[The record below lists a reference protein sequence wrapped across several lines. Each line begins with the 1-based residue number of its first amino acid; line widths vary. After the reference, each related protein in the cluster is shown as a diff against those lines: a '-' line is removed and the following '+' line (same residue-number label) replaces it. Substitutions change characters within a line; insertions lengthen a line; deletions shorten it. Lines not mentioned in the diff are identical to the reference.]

1 MPKPNYG
8 IDAPR
13 VVVMLLC
20 FGTLGL
26 AAAINDIYR
35 PGATPVALVSCF
47 ISAGS
52 VCLIEGLLLLL
63 YAKWGKFRHRDRM
76 LKLYKIRGNEQVLD
90 VGTGKGLL
98 MIGAARQLINGKAT
112 GIDIWSAKDLS
123 DNKPAKALKNADIEG
138 VRDKVNVETADIT
151 HNQLPD
157 NSFDLV
163 LSNLCIHNIKGK
175 EQRAKA
181 CREIHRLLATGG
193 TAIISDFKNTGHY
206 AEVFDSLHMEVTK
219 KGPYLF
225 DTFPPLTIVIARKL
239 A

>member
-1 MPKPNYG
+1 MPKPDYG

-13 VVVMLLC
+13 VVLMLFC
-20 FGTLGL
+20 FGVLGL
-26 AAAINDIYR
+26 ATGINTLYR
-35 PGATPVALVSCF
+35 PGATPVALASCY

-52 VCLIEGLLLLL
+52 VCLTEGLLLLL
-63 YAKWGKFRHRDRM
+63 YAKWGKFRHRNRM

-98 MIGAARQLINGKAT
+98 MIGAAKQLINGRAT
-112 GIDIWSAKDLS
+112 GIDIWRAKDLS
-123 DNKPAKALKNADIEG
+123 DNKPAKTLLNAELEG
-138 VRDKVNVETADIT
+138 VADKVNVETADIT
-151 HNQLPD
+151 NNQLPD

-163 LSNLCIHNIKGK
+163 LSNLCLHNIKGK
-175 EQRAKA
+175 EQRATA
-181 CREIHRLLATGG
+181 CKEIYRVLATGG
-193 TAIISDFKNTGHY
+193 TAIISDFKNTRHY
-206 AEVFDSLHMEVTK
+206 ASVFNDLHMEVTK

>member
-1 MPKPNYG
+1 MPKPDYG

-13 VVVMLLC
+13 VV
-20 FGTLGL
+20 L
-26 AAAINDIYR
+26 A
-35 PGATPVALVSCF
+35 LFF
-47 ISAGS
+47 ISAWAAAMVIYS
-52 VCLIEGLLLLL
+52 VYNPDILPMPVLSGVIFSGGICFIEGLLMLL

-98 MIGAARQLINGKAT
+98 MIGAAKQLINGRAT

-123 DNKPAKALKNADIEG
+123 DNKLAKALKNAELEG
-138 VRDKVNVETADIT
+138 VKDKVNVETADIT

-163 LSNLCIHNIKGK
+163 VSNLCLHNIKGK

-193 TAIISDFKNTGHY
+193 TAIISDFRNTRHY
-206 AEVFDSLHMEVTK
+206 AEVFDSLHMEVTR

-239 A
+239 V